1 MGLLF
6 FMMRV
11 KADPPQENLGRCP
24 RLFEVAHSG
33 LKIRIDLSRFP
44 VSVIFADAEIQK
56 YSQPSME
63 PRMREGVLFKL
74 EVQSLKVQVERLQWG
89 FPIATALSLNKP
101 HR

>member
-24 RLFEVAHSG
+24 RLVEVALSG
-33 LKIRIDLSRFP
+33 HKIRIDLSRFP
-44 VSVIFADAEIQK
+44 VSVILAYAGIQK

-63 PRMREGVLFKL
+63 PRIREVDFNGGC
-74 EVQSLKVQVERLQWG
+74 KV
-89 FPIATALSLNKP
+89 
-101 HR
+101 

>member
-33 LKIRIDLSRFP
+33 LKIRIDLSRPP

-63 PRMREGVLFKL
+63 PRMRWGDKGV
-74 EVQSLKVQVERLQWG
+74 G
-89 FPIATALSLNKP
+89 
-101 HR
+101 